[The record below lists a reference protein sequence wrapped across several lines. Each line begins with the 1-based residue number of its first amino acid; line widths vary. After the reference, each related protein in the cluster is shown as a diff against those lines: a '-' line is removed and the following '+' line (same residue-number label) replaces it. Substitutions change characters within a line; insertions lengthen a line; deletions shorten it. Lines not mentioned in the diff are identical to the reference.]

1 LCSGPRY
8 GSCIFSSISGWT
20 ASRGVSPTAIITLAR
35 KIRPMLLHDVTLYR
49 KMLRRLTLAE
59 LLALYERTVCL
70 YAPLAQ
76 AVADEMDSRLVSA

>member
-1 LCSGPRY
+1 
-8 GSCIFSSISGWT
+8 
-20 ASRGVSPTAIITLAR
+20 
-35 KIRPMLLHDVTLYR
+35 MLLHDVTLYR

-76 AVADEMDSRLVSA
+76 AVAEEMDSRLASA